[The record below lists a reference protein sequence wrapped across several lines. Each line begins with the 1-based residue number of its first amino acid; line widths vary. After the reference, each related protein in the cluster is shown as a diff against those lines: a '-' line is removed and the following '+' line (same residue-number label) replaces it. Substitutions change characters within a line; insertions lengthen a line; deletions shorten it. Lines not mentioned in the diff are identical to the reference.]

1 MQIIICPN
9 EEKVNLLKMSNDITN
24 VKYMTK
30 REYLDKYY
38 FSYDDKSILFLMD
51 KYNLNIDVCK
61 SYLKN
66 LYVIDISENYK
77 SEKLEFLKEIKKDL
91 IENNLLYFSNTF
103 KNYLEEKDIIV
114 KNYYD
119 LDKYEEDAFG
129 YKYEVKNKKIDACVY
144 EFKTIEEEVNFV
156 CLKIIEL
163 LNKGIDINKIYLT
176 NVTKEYLF
184 ILKKMFSYY
193 KIPISIDFKD
203 SIYSSLIV
211 KKYLETGEVDLSD
224 TSTTNKKLINVIN
237 SLSDLSEDKN
247 YKTILIDKLKSTY
260 LNSIKYDHSVTI
272 KDLFDS
278 SFNSDEY
285 VFILGFNQDILP
297 RVHKDIDL
305 ISDREKTELDMYD
318 TNYLNKREKELTRDV
333 LNNISNKFISYKL
346 STPFE
351 EFFPS
356 SLIEEDN
363 LEVIRD
369 FIDSFNYSNI
379 YNEIRLGEYLDDYY
393 LYNEKDQ
400 NLDLLNSNYD
410 IPYNT
415 YSNNFTGIDNNLYL
429 RSIIEPMKL
438 AYTSLNTYNECK
450 FKYYL
455 KYILKLDIYEDTFEA
470 FLGTIYHHIL
480 TLYKN
485 NNFDLDIE
493 FNKYLENREL
503 NLKEKLLLVRIKRE
517 LKELID
523 ILKKQDEYTSYKDEL
538 YEREVK
544 VELKSKRRVEFIGYI
559 DKIMYRKNIED
570 TYSSI
575 IDYKTGKIDTNIE
588 PMKYG
593 LHMQLPVYLY
603 LIHYSKLFTNPIF
616 TGIYYQN
623 ILFPYPSWDKKLA
636 LKDDTKY
643 YLQGYSTDNLEVLEK
658 FDNTYRESKFIK
670 SLKYTDKFSHHSKI
684 IDDDTMYKLV
694 KYTKNHIEDVVEDI
708 LNSDFKIDP
717 KVYIKENISCKYC
730 KFRDICYRKDSD
742 IKYLPKVDDLSFL
755 GGDI

>member
-9 EEKVNLLKMSNDITN
+9 EEKVNLLKTSNDITN

-103 KNYLEEKDIIV
+103 KKYLEDKEIIV

-211 KKYLETGEVDLSD
+211 KKYLETGDVDLTD
-224 TSTTNKKLINVIN
+224 TSITNKKLINVIN

-260 LNSIKYDHSVTI
+260 LNPIKYDHSVTI

-318 TNYLNKREKELTRDV
+318 TNYLNKREKELSRDV

-363 LEVIRD
+363 LEIIRD
-369 FIDSFNYSNI
+369 FNDSFNYSNI

-393 LYNEKDQ
+393 LYNEKDR

-493 FNKYLENREL
+493 LNKYLENREL

-517 LKELID
+517 LKELIV

-570 TYSSI
+570 TYFSI

-603 LIHYSKLFTNPIF
+603 LIHYSKLFTSPIF

-623 ILFPYPSWDKKLA
+623 ILFPYPSWDKKLEE
-636 LKDDTKY
+636 KYDTKY

-658 FDNTYRESKFIK
+658 FDNTYRDSKFIK
-670 SLKYTDKFSHHSKI
+670 SLKYTDKFSYHSKI

-694 KYTKNHIEDVVEDI
+694 KYTKNHIEEVVEDI

-742 IKYLPKVDDLSFL
+742 IKYLPKVEDLSFL